1 MNTTSNTHQTEET
14 SEQFS
19 LMKSPMPTYS
29 SEDFHA
35 RLSALLASEQ
45 DLEQKIH
52 EVLSF
57 LKSVDS
63 SLVKESHIYS
73 LKMLKDSSI
82 TTEGEPLELSSQ
94 VWMNWGMTCNGSVL
108 TARISESHRIGS
120 ESLLSEILED
130 TPDPKY
136 FLSEEVMQ
144 KIAYNTEV
152 NKIKNRG
159 FGAKVVSLSEHSV
172 TDFTRE
178 TLTTSTLLDKYEDKL
193 NNLRTLQ
200 QEEVVA
206 LPNQMSLFEQS

>member
-1 MNTTSNTHQTEET
+1 MNTTSNTHLTDET
-14 SEQFS
+14 SEQFT

-35 RLSALLASEQ
+35 RLSALLVSEQ

-94 VWMNWGMTCNGSVL
+94 VWMNWGMTYSGNVL
-108 TARISESHRIGS
+108 TAKILESRKVGS
-120 ESLLSEILED
+120 ESSLSAILETD
-130 TPDPKY
+130 PDPKY
-136 FLSEEVMQ
+136 FLSEDAIQRMVF
-144 KIAYNTEV
+144 KTER
-152 NKIKNRG
+152 NKLLNRG
-159 FGAKVVSLSEHSV
+159 FKPQIIKDSQSEPYF

-178 TLTTSTLLDKYEDKL
+178 TLTTSTLKTEYVEKLMSLGWDTPEEDKQL
-193 NNLRTLQ
+193 G
-200 QEEVVA
+200 
-206 LPNQMSLFEQS
+206 LF

>member
-1 MNTTSNTHQTEET
+1 
-14 SEQFS
+14 
-19 LMKSPMPTYS
+19 MPTYS

-35 RLSALLASEQ
+35 RLSALLVSEQ

-94 VWMNWGMTCNGSVL
+94 VWMNWGMTYSGNVL
-108 TARISESHRIGS
+108 TAKILESRKVGS
-120 ESLLSEILED
+120 ESSLSAILETD
-130 TPDPKY
+130 PDPKY
-136 FLSEEVMQ
+136 FLSEDAIQRMVF
-144 KIAYNTEV
+144 KTER
-152 NKIKNRG
+152 NKLLNRG
-159 FGAKVVSLSEHSV
+159 FKPQIIKDSQSEPYF

-178 TLTTSTLLDKYEDKL
+178 TLTTSTLKTEYVEKLMSLGWDTPEEDKQL
-193 NNLRTLQ
+193 G
-200 QEEVVA
+200 
-206 LPNQMSLFEQS
+206 LF

>member
-94 VWMNWGMTCNGSVL
+94 VWMNWGMTYSGNVL
-108 TARISESHRIGS
+108 TAKILESRKVGS
-120 ESLLSEILED
+120 ESSLSAILETD
-130 TPDPKY
+130 PDPKY
-136 FLSEEVMQ
+136 FLSEDAIQRMVF
-144 KIAYNTEV
+144 KTER
-152 NKIKNRG
+152 NKLLDRG
-159 FGAKVVSLSEHSV
+159 FKPQIIKGLPLEPYF

-178 TLTTSTLLDKYEDKL
+178 TLTTSTLKTEYAERLSKMETDTPLEDKQL
-193 NNLRTLQ
+193 G
-200 QEEVVA
+200 
-206 LPNQMSLFEQS
+206 LF

>member
-1 MNTTSNTHQTEET
+1 MNTTSNTHQTDET
-14 SEQFS
+14 SEQFT

-35 RLSALLASEQ
+35 RLSALLVSEQ

-94 VWMNWGMTCNGSVL
+94 VWMNWGMTYSGNVL
-108 TARISESHRIGS
+108 TAKILESRKVGS
-120 ESLLSEILED
+120 ESSLSAILETD
-130 TPDPKY
+130 PDPKY
-136 FLSEEVMQ
+136 FLSEDAIQRMVF
-144 KIAYNTEV
+144 KTER
-152 NKIKNRG
+152 NKLLNRG
-159 FGAKVVSLSEHSV
+159 FKPQIIKDSQSEPYF

-178 TLTTSTLLDKYEDKL
+178 TLTTSTLKTEYVEKLMSLGWDTPEEDKQL
-193 NNLRTLQ
+193 G
-200 QEEVVA
+200 
-206 LPNQMSLFEQS
+206 LF

>member
-1 MNTTSNTHQTEET
+1 MSTTLNTHQTEET
-14 SEQFS
+14 SEQFT

-45 DLEQKIH
+45 GLEQKIH

-57 LKSVDS
+57 LKSVDY

-94 VWMNWGMTCNGSVL
+94 VWMNWGMTCNGNVL
-108 TARISESHRIGS
+108 TAKILESRRVGS
-120 ESLLSEILED
+120 ESSLSAILETD
-130 TPDPKY
+130 PDPKY
-136 FLSEEVMQ
+136 FLSEDAIQRMVF
-144 KIAYNTEV
+144 KTER
-152 NKIKNRG
+152 NKLLNRG
-159 FGAKVVSLSEHSV
+159 FKPQIIKDSQLEPYF

-178 TLTTSTLLDKYEDKL
+178 TLTTPTLKTEYAERLLKMETDTPLEDKQL
-193 NNLRTLQ
+193 G
-200 QEEVVA
+200 
-206 LPNQMSLFEQS
+206 LF